1 MGVTQLWLTGFP
13 TPGIYRNYPPNPLY
27 VDTVNGSAGGTGSI
41 DNPVNMLSLALGL
54 CAGLPDYEIRIAA
67 PESSPLRQEVIFDT
81 SLNVTLSG
89 VDGEPWHT
97 FGSEKHTSGWTLSGQ
112 IYQKTLGYT
121 SVLQVVVTSMT
132 ETVGD
137 RDDFLFKLV
146 QNTDTPTTPAAGEY
160 GYSGGIIYAR
170 LPDDSSPN
178 LHTIE
183 ISRRNF
189 GVGTVGFGLLTVN
202 DCVSRYCMINGI
214 SCGQST
220 QPAKTGYL
228 TVNNSLVEYCA
239 NGGVGGTGRNQLI
252 TCNNVKAF
260 RISNDGFNQH
270 SPIEEEDGDYGK
282 MVLNGCEGSYCGD
295 KVGQSAQGASNH
307 EKTRLTING
316 GKFNF
321 NVSGGM
327 VVIENARCDI
337 HGDTPYGPVM
347 MNGNMRLGNT
357 AGTIANQ
364 AGCAWLNNSVG
375 TVTGS
380 VTVGNGGG
388 VGVRRDSGAV
398 VEGIATIHSINNALP
413 DIL

>member
-1 MGVTQLWLTGFP
+1 MSVTQTWRTGIP
-13 TPGIYRNYPPNPLY
+13 TPGVLRNYPPNPLY
-27 VDTVNGSAGGTGSI
+27 VDTINGSASGTGSI

-54 CAGLPDYEIRIAA
+54 CAGLPDYEIKIIA
-67 PESSPLRQEVIFDT
+67 PENSPLRQEVIFDT
-81 SLNVTLSG
+81 SLDVTLSG
-89 VDGEPWHT
+89 VDSEPWYT
-97 FGSEKHTSGWTLSGQ
+97 FGSEKHISGWTQSGQ
-112 IYQKTLGYT
+112 IWRKTLGYT
-121 SVLQVVVTSMT
+121 SVLQVVVTTMT

-137 RDDFLFKLV
+137 RDDFFFKLV
-146 QNTDTPTTPAAGEY
+146 QNTATPTTPAAGEY
-160 GYSGGIIYAR
+160 GYSSGVIYVR

-189 GVGTVGFGLLTVN
+189 GVGTIGFGLLTVN
-202 DCVSRYCMINGI
+202 DCVARYCMINGI

-220 QPAKTGYL
+220 QPAGTGYL

-239 NGGVGGTGRNQLI
+239 NGGVGGTGRNELI
-252 TCNNVKAF
+252 ICNNVKAY

-270 SPIEEEDGDYGK
+270 APTGGQGK
-282 MVLNGCEGSYCGD
+282 MILNGCDGSYNGD
-295 KVGQSAQGASNH
+295 KAGQSAQGASNH
-307 EKTRLTING
+307 ETTTMILNG
-316 GKFNF
+316 GTFNF

-327 VVIENARCDI
+327 VVIDNARCDI
-337 HGDTPYGPVM
+337 HGDTQYGPVM

-364 AGCAWLNNSVG
+364 GGCAWLNNSVG

-380 VTVGNGGG
+380 VTVENGGG
-388 VGVRRDSGAV
+388 VGVRRDSDAV
-398 VEGIATIHSINNALP
+398 VDGITTIHSINNALP